1 MESVPPQRP
10 SRRPRSWSVRFRI
23 LTAVL
28 LTTALGMLAAGL
40 TSYAISRQDVYDG
53 VADALVQEVNEF
65 REASKAA
72 MEGPGAA
79 NIRTVEDLLNATIKA
94 TYPDHNEA
102 VIGLVNG
109 ELALYPNLQSDLQT
123 AVQNDPEVIAR
134 AAEVRP
140 GVPIDIL
147 RISNERNRNLAFVAV
162 TAQLEGSP
170 DLGHYVAAVDIDTAF
185 IPLNNTYRTY
195 ALVCV
200 AALILVGLVGFVVS
214 GRLLAPLRTLRQ
226 TAQEIGEGNLSG
238 RIPEDQLTSGD
249 EIADLGHTMNA
260 MLDRLSSSFDE
271 QRNLLDDAGHELRT
285 PITIVQGHLELLD
298 QRNPAE
304 VAETVD
310 LSLDE
315 LARMRRIVE
324 DLMILAKSRRPD
336 FVRPAPVDVDDLL
349 TSVLEKVRP
358 LADRQWRIDR
368 TVHAVIE
375 LDPQR
380 ITQAL
385 VQLVSN
391 AVRHSAEKSVIALSA
406 AVITITAAG
415 SSLPSTGQR
424 LRLSVRDEGAGIA
437 PEDHQRIFER
447 FARSGPGHDHST
459 GHADGSGLGLAIVD
473 AIVQAHRGQVLVE
486 SELGHG
492 STFTLDLPILAT
504 EPRTLSEDEILDTST
519 DQEPTRI
526 EQRDEQEGP
535 WPRS

>member
-1 MESVPPQRP
+1 MATDRP
-10 SRRPRSWSVRFRI
+10 ARRPRTWSVRFRI

-28 LTTALGMLAAGL
+28 MTTALGMAAAGF
-40 TSYAISRQDVYDG
+40 TSYAISRQDVYNG
-53 VADALVQEVNEF
+53 VRAALDQEVNEF
-65 REASKAA
+65 REASNEALT
-72 MEGPGAA
+72 GPNAA
-79 NIRTVEDLLNATIKA
+79 NIKTVADLLRATIKA
-94 TYPDHNEA
+94 TYPDNNEA

-109 ELALYPNLQSDLQT
+109 KLELHPNRQSGLQT
-123 AVQNDPEVIAR
+123 AVQADPEVVAR
-134 AAEVRP
+134 AAQVQP
-140 GVPIDIL
+140 GAPITIE
-147 RISNERNRNLAFVAV
+147 RISNDRNRNLAFVAV
-162 TAQLEGSP
+162 TAQIEGKP
-170 DLGHYVAAVDIDTAF
+170 DVGHYVAAVDIDTAF

-195 ALVCV
+195 TVVCLV
-200 AALILVGLVGFVVS
+200 ALILVGLVGFVVS
-214 GRLLAPLRTLRQ
+214 GKLLAPLRTLRH

-260 MLDRLSSSFDE
+260 MLDRLSLSFDE

-336 FVRPAPVDVDDLL
+336 FVRPGPVDVDELL

-375 LDPQR
+375 LDQQR

-391 AVRHSAEKSVIALSA
+391 GVRHSTAGSAIALSA
-406 AVITITAAG
+406 VVITVAAAD
-415 SSLPSTGQR
+415 SSLPPVGQR

-447 FARSGPGHDHST
+447 FARSGPAHDHHSS
-459 GHADGSGLGLAIVD
+459 ADGSGLGLAIVD
-473 AIVQAHRGQVLVE
+473 AIAKAHRGQVLLE
-486 SELGHG
+486 SDPGRG
-492 STFTLDLPILAT
+492 STFTLDLPIVTTDPPA
-504 EPRTLSEDEILDTST
+504 SDGAEILVRRPDH
-519 DQEPTRI
+519 EPTAI
-526 EQRDEQEGP
+526 EQESP